1 MLHMSTRY
9 LYHSKKKNSTRFDLH
24 PSWMAKSESPV
35 GRLSHDSAFIVE
47 FQHPPLRQ
55 APRGVVL
62 MRPGSLADFEWL
74 MADFFFGNTVVD
86 CWRKYGYC
94 GIVFSYG

>member
-1 MLHMSTRY
+1 
-9 LYHSKKKNSTRFDLH
+9 
-24 PSWMAKSESPV
+24 MAKSESPV

-74 MADFFFGNTVVD
+74 MADFFLETL
-86 CWRKYGYC
+86 WL
-94 GIVFSYG
+94 IVGGSMVIVE